1 MVYRNP
7 LEAYQSVSKAGMSGP
22 DTEASVLTKA
32 ALRLK
37 DCQDNW
43 DSLGSDDRL
52 YSALRFNQKIWS
64 IFQVEL
70 ASEDNPLP
78 KALRLDLLRLS
89 AFIDK
94 RSFEIL
100 AFPSREK
107 ISILIDINNNIA
119 AGLRQQAQQNRAPV
133 SPEPAVDIA
142 SQRVSTYA
150 HI

>member
-7 LEAYQSVSKAGMSGP
+7 LEAYQNVSKAGMNGP

-37 DCQDNW
+37 DCQENW
-43 DSLGSDDRL
+43 ETPDSDTRL
-52 YSALRFNQKIWS
+52 HSALRYNQKIWS
-64 IFQVEL
+64 IFQAEL
-70 ASEDNPLP
+70 ANEENPMP

-100 AFPSREK
+100 AFPDRDK
-107 ISILIDINNNIA
+107 IGILIEINNNIA
-119 AGLRQQAQQNRAPV
+119 AGLRQQAQQNQTPV
-133 SPEPAVDIA
+133 RPDPPVDVA
-142 SQRVSTYA
+142 AQRVSTYA